1 MTEAQLLSTYGNLI
15 TEYKQL
21 LENKEL
27 TESEYNDL
35 IQDMLDITNIEKQ
48 LNEEDHKITAQ
59 KVVDAVKALASLV

>member
-48 LNEEDHKITAQ
+48 LNEEDNKITAQ

>member
-27 TESEYNDL
+27 TESEYNDN
-35 IQDMLDITNIEKQ
+35 TGYVRYNK
-48 LNEEDHKITAQ
+48 H
-59 KVVDAVKALASLV
+59 